1 MKRHLRIPIILF
13 LALFLISGSAWAFII
28 IDPGHPTTMIDDGQ
42 YFLLSENAGNDN
54 DAVTM
59 RFFRLVPIA
68 DAYQPTDG
76 ELTDLGIAEYFSIAP
91 ANWDLPDETTTSI
104 GYSASSGYG
113 YAPMSKPGSMML
125 LGGGLIGIASLGR
138 KKLIKKS

>member
-1 MKRHLRIPIILF
+1 M
-13 LALFLISGSAWAFII
+13 
-28 IDPGHPTTMIDDGQ
+28 MIDDGQ

-59 RFFRLVPIA
+59 RFFRLLPIA
-68 DAYQPTDG
+68 DAYQPTAG
-76 ELTDLGIAEYFSIAP
+76 ELTDPGIAEYFSIAP

-113 YAPMSKPGSMML
+113 RVPMSQPGSMML
-125 LGGGLIGIASLGR
+125 LGVGLIGFASLGR
-138 KKLIKKS
+138 KKLIKKSE